1 MRIAA
6 VVMTQLPIILFIAGS
21 RDLLFGFNQT
31 DAGFTTL
38 VLLFLLVPVMN
49 LVWITLEVRVMVAR
63 TRAQGE
69 LASFQMLGFAFLFF
83 VEAIAI
89 DLYLLSQVRM

>member
-1 MRIAA
+1 M
-6 VVMTQLPIILFIAGS
+6 VTQLPIILFVAGS
-21 RDLLFGFNQT
+21 KDLLFGFNQT

-38 VLLFLLVPVMN
+38 VLLFLFVPIMN
-49 LVWITLEVRVMVAR
+49 LFWIALEIRLLVVR

-89 DLYLLSQVRM
+89 DLYLLTQVRM

>member
-1 MRIAA
+1 MI
-6 VVMTQLPIILFIAGS
+6 TQLPIILFVAGS
-21 RDLLFGFNQT
+21 KDLLFGFNQT

-38 VLLFLLVPVMN
+38 VLLFMFVPLMN
-49 LVWITLEVRVMVAR
+49 LFWIALEVRLMVAR

-89 DLYLLSQVRM
+89 DLYLLTQVRM

>member
-1 MRIAA
+1 M
-6 VVMTQLPIILFIAGS
+6 VTQLPIVLFVAGS
-21 RDLLFGFNQT
+21 KDLLFGFNQT

-38 VLLFLLVPVMN
+38 VLLFLFVPIMN
-49 LVWITLEVRVMVAR
+49 LFWIALEVRLLVVR

-89 DLYLLSQVRM
+89 DLYLLTQVRM

>member
-1 MRIAA
+1 MI
-6 VVMTQLPIILFIAGS
+6 TQLPIILFVAGS
-21 RDLLFGFNQT
+21 KDLLFGFNQT

-49 LVWITLEVRVMVAR
+49 LLWIALEVRLLVAR

-83 VEAIAI
+83 RRS
-89 DLYLLSQVRM
+89 DRH

>member
-1 MRIAA
+1 MI
-6 VVMTQLPIILFIAGS
+6 TQLPIILFVAGS
-21 RDLLFGFNQT
+21 KDLLFGFNQT

-38 VLLFLLVPVMN
+38 VLLFMFVPLMN
-49 LVWITLEVRVMVAR
+49 LFWIALEVRLMVAR
-63 TRAQGE
+63 TRAQGS

>member
-1 MRIAA
+1 M
-6 VVMTQLPIILFIAGS
+6 VTQLPIILFVAGS
-21 RDLLFGFNQT
+21 KDLLFGFNQT

-38 VLLFLLVPVMN
+38 VLLFLFVPIMN
-49 LVWITLEVRVMVAR
+49 LFWIALEIRLLVVR
-63 TRAQGE
+63 TRALGE

-89 DLYLLSQVRM
+89 DLYLLTQVRM

>member
-1 MRIAA
+1 MI
-6 VVMTQLPIILFIAGS
+6 TQLPIILFVAGNK
-21 RDLLFGFNQT
+21 DLLFGFNQT

-38 VLLFLLVPVMN
+38 VLLFLLVPIMN
-49 LVWITLEVRVMVAR
+49 LFWIALEVRLLVAR

-89 DLYLLSQVRM
+89 DLYLLTQVRM